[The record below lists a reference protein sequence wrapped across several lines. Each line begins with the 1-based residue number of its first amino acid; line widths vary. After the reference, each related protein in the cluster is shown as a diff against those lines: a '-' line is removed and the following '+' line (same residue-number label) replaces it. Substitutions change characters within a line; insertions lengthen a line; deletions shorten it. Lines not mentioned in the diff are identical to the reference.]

1 VGQQTIM
8 KINELT
14 MSSLPRLSKGI
25 IERAKI

>member
-1 VGQQTIM
+1 M